1 MPNPLLSFH
10 DRWQPHT
17 AAPNQTSTDDSSD
30 DEADEQQK
38 GWMRHL
44 PLCFLIT
51 LIVVPQPS
59 ILIVLVN
66 HYLRTLH
73 APITFLI
80 HLCISY
86 TLAFLSFS
94 SLIVCVARDPGP
106 VSVDKPTGVE
116 DSGPGRGRDDL
127 GLREALMVPLDV
139 DDDGDDLFS
148 PVKWCRKCWAPKPE
162 RTHHCSL
169 CGRCVLK
176 MDHHCPWLG
185 SRCVGHRTYPSFF
198 HFIASITLLSTHV
211 AIFAGSAFWWS
222 FNNPGLTLDETTPL
236 HELFLLA
243 VGAVFGIV
251 MGSFT
256 IYHMYLISTNQTT
269 LESLSP
275 FLLLR
280 YLPPLPPTL
289 RLSDLPLEHELSYNQ
304 RRLVR
309 KAHSAVKLY
318 DLGWRRNWAQVFGW
332 SRPRGWIPCI
342 LYGGASQGNGR
353 RFPRNPRAEHMLSK
367 LADALA
373 TVDKDA

>member
-1 MPNPLLSFH
+1 MMKLMSSRRVGCAIFHCAVRLNQHHTGLSLMFSPVK
-10 DRWQPHT
+10 R
-17 AAPNQTSTDDSSD
+17 
-30 DEADEQQK
+30 
-38 GWMRHL
+38 L
-44 PLCFLIT
+44 VLIT

-176 MDHHCPWLG
+176 MGECHHVVVVDSSRTLIVIAIGTDHHCPWLG
-185 SRCVGHRTYPSFF
+185 SRCVVSMVVQCSRVMPSPLIFVCGNWFLQGHRTYPSFF

-211 AIFAGSAFWWS
+211 ATFAGSAFWWS
-222 FNNPGLTLDETTPL
+222 FNNPGLTLVSKITY
-236 HELFLLA
+236 F
-243 VGAVFGIV
+243 
-251 MGSFT
+251 S
-256 IYHMYLISTNQTT
+256 S
-269 LESLSP
+269 
-275 FLLLR
+275 
-280 YLPPLPPTL
+280 
-289 RLSDLPLEHELSYNQ
+289 
-304 RRLVR
+304 
-309 KAHSAVKLY
+309 
-318 DLGWRRNWAQVFGW
+318 VFGW
-332 SRPRGWIPCI
+332 LTNCLVRMKLPPSMNSFYSPLAPYSVLSWVRLQYITCI
-342 LYGGASQGNGR
+342 LSRTCQSTPISLYHLTHAIMYPAR
-353 RFPRNPRAEHMLSK
+353 TKPLWRVFPHFCCLDISPLS
-367 LADALA
+367 LPPSACQILR
-373 TVDKDA
+373 